1 MSNDFDYI
9 VKPSIITI
17 EGCIRRGEI
26 MGYILPIENHVGKDY
41 QKRIHQE
48 KKNKMYIE
56 QPYRV
61 ILNQKYDELKKA
73 PLRKRKAMKRK
84 YYVPEKTLNTDKHN
98 VGGAYLT
105 EKGQFV
111 NDII

>member
-1 MSNDFDYI
+1 MSNNFDYS

-17 EGCIRRGEI
+17 EGYIRRGEV
-26 MGYILPIENHVGKDY
+26 MGYILSIENHVGKDY
-41 QKRIHQE
+41 RQRILQE

-84 YYVPEKTLNTDKHN
+84 YYVPEKINTDKHN
-98 VGGAYLT
+98 VDRPYFT

-111 NDII
+111 NHII